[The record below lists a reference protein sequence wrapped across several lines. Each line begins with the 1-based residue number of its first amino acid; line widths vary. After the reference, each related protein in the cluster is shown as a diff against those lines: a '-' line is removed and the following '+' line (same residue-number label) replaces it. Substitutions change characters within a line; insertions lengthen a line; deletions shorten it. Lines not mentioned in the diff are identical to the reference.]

1 MRAFSAPAVA
11 IVYGDQFVDELF
23 FFVAFDGRLVT
34 RRVRFCGFD
43 SVDIDGHAGGDH
55 LRHDLGVA
63 DLQGP
68 NRHRPARAVTS
79 AATG

>member
-43 SVDIDGHAGGDH
+43 SVDIAVMLEAIICATTSVLPTYREQTATD
-55 LRHDLGVA
+55 
-63 DLQGP
+63 
-68 NRHRPARAVTS
+68 RPEL
-79 AATG
+79 